1 MGRSQRVSD
10 RKEGRPIDVS
20 FFAELKR
27 RNVFRVAAAYVV
39 TAWLIIQVA
48 ETVFPVY
55 GLSDGAIRLV
65 ITLLAI
71 GFIPA
76 LIFAWAFELTPE
88 GLKKERD
95 VDRSQ
100 SITPHTG
107 KKLDRAI
114 IVVLAIAVG
123 YFAVDKFVL
132 DPLDK
137 ARTAEQVAEQVERAR
152 QAGRTEA
159 LIDGYADKSI
169 AVLPFVNM
177 SGDTANEYFSDGIS
191 EELLNLLAKIP
202 ELRVISRSSAF
213 SFKGQNIEIPE
224 IARRLNVAHV
234 LEGSVRKSGDRVRIT
249 AQLIE
254 ARADTHLWSQTWDR
268 TLDDIFAIQDEIA
281 AQVVDQLKVTLLGS
295 TPRTEGTDPEAYAL
309 YLQAR
314 YLASKVSA
322 ETLKEAQNLLDQALE
337 IDPEYAPAWNA
348 LGNLYT
354 IQAGRSLLP
363 INEGYARARAAL
375 DRALAIDPDFAAAHA
390 NLGWIAMNDDLAQA
404 ARHIERAL
412 ELDPSNA
419 LAMRY
424 AAVLLR
430 NLTRLDEAIALDEH
444 AVARDP
450 VNPIGFSNL
459 GFKYLYAGRWNDAI
473 RAYRDTLRLSPG
485 YIGAQYYIGVAL
497 LLSGQPEEARAAIEQ
512 ERFEGF
518 RRIGL
523 AMVWHTLGR
532 PEASDAELTALIE
545 KYEHHAAYNIAY
557 IFAWRG
563 EIEDAFAWLDKA
575 VEYNDPGLSEIPGW
589 PLFDALHGDAR
600 WDAFMRRMGYA
611 PEQLAAIAFE
621 VPVPETGP
629 RPVNSS
635 GR

>member
-132 DPLDK
+132 DPLDE

-363 INEGYARARAAL
+363 IDEGYARARAAL

-497 LLSGQPEEARAAIEQ
+497 LLSGRPEEARAAIEQ

-589 PLFDALHGDAR
+589 PLFAALHGDAR

>member
-1 MGRSQRVSD
+1 MT
-10 RKEGRPIDVS
+10 RKRPQGGPAIDVS

-27 RNVFRVAAAYVV
+27 RNVIRVGAAYVV

-71 GFIPA
+71 GFLPA
-76 LIFAWAFELTPE
+76 LVFAWAFEITPE
-88 GLKKERD
+88 GLKKEKD

-132 DPLDK
+132 APLDE
-137 ARTAEQVAEQVERAR
+137 ARTAERVAKRVEEAR
-152 QAGRTEA
+152 QAGRAEA
-159 LIDGYADKSI
+159 VVDGYADRSI

-177 SGDTANEYFSDGIS
+177 SGDESNEYFSDGIS
-191 EELLNLLAKIP
+191 EELLNLLAQIP

-213 SFKGQNIEIPE
+213 SFKGKNIEIPE

-254 ARADTHLWSQTWDR
+254 ARSDTHLWSQTWDR

-281 AQVVDQLKVTLLGS
+281 AQVVDQLRVTLLGGA
-295 TPRTEGTDPEAYAL
+295 PHTEETDPDAYAL

-314 YLASKVSA
+314 YLASQVSA
-322 ETLKEAQNLLDQALE
+322 ETLTEAQTLLEQALE
-337 IDPEYAPAWNA
+337 IDPDYAVAWNA
-348 LGNLYT
+348 LGNLYS

-363 INEGYARARAAL
+363 IDEGYALARDAL
-375 DRALAIDPDFAAAHA
+375 ARALAIDPDYAAAHA
-390 NLGWIAMNDDLAQA
+390 NLGWIAMNDDLEQA

-412 ELDPSNA
+412 ELDPSNP
-419 LAMRY
+419 LAIRY

-430 NLTRLDEAIALDEH
+430 NLNRLDEAIALDEY

-459 GFKYLYAGRWNDAI
+459 GFKYLYAARWDDAI
-473 RAYRDTLRLSPG
+473 AAYQDTLQLSPG

-497 LLSGQPEEARAAIEQ
+497 LLSGRPDEARVAIEQ

-523 AMVWHTLGR
+523 AMAWHTLGQ
-532 PEASDAELTALIE
+532 PNASDAELDALIE
-545 KYEHHAAYNIAY
+545 KYEQHAAYNIAY
-557 IFAWRG
+557 VYAWRG
-563 EIEDAFAWLDKA
+563 EVDPAFAWLDKA

-589 PLFDALHGDAR
+589 PLFENLHDDAR
-600 WDAFMRRMGYA
+600 WGAFMRRNGYA
-611 PEQLAAIAFE
+611 PEQLDAIRFDISLPAATHSPA
-621 VPVPETGP
+621 TTS
-629 RPVNSS
+629 R
-635 GR
+635 R